1 MFAIITPLIL
11 RGVIDNTLEDLI
23 DLRLWCVDG
32 AEPIRYRMRGN
43 CLRDIAGC
51 RVEFHRTEE
60 NNIQATD
67 REHGILNL
75 LRQSAGDITAGDITL
90 SQRIRNRQSD
100 GLLENALSIEF
111 FIGLRIRV
119 LIETPQV
126 EFTISPPQWQM
137 SPEQENAQLFLN
149 KEALRDHVAWNVANF
164 RGPSLAALTS
174 KFPVCD
180 WDYRLNRAEACM
192 AIYPSVR
199 EKYAG
204 RPQGYLD
211 CAYVMD
217 RLDYLGEL
225 AAEQEAHMP
234 PDPALTNTECEVL
247 DFMAPGQARAMNI
260 AMHHPLFRRAS
271 HMTAAVQRRL
281 MSNLDSQPEESR
293 HASERYVS
301 TYAGIVSHILST
313 ILLTQQDEYDAGVA
327 STRVRM
333 LEMRVADLDTLGA
346 QLPPDVRNELAA
358 EGRQLIEGLDEFF
371 TGISRR

>member
-23 DLRLWCVDG
+23 DLRLWCVDE
-32 AEPIRYRMRGN
+32 AEPIHYRMRGN

-51 RVEFHRTEE
+51 RVEFRRTEE
-60 NNIQATD
+60 NDIKATE

-75 LRQSAGDITAGDITL
+75 LRQSAPDIVAGDITL
-90 SQRIRNRQSD
+90 SQRIRNEQNG

-111 FIGLRIRV
+111 FIGSRVRV
-119 LIETPQV
+119 LIETPRV
-126 EFTISPPQWQM
+126 EFTLTPPQWRM

-149 KEALRDHVAWNVANF
+149 KEALRNHIAWNIANF
-164 RGPSLAALTS
+164 RGPSLATLTS

-217 RLDYLGEL
+217 RLNFLGEL

-234 PDPALTNTECEVL
+234 PDPALATAECEVL

-271 HMTAAVQRRL
+271 HMTATVQRRL
-281 MSNLDSQPEESR
+281 MSDLNTQTEERR

-313 ILLTQQDEYDAGVA
+313 ILLTQQEEYDAGVA

-333 LEMRVADLDTLGA
+333 LEMRVADLDTIGS
-346 QLPPDVRNELAA
+346 QLPADIRNELAA